1 MNWLKQ
7 KILGL
12 LRAELDAAFRMLRDE
27 RDAHK
32 STKSYCK
39 YISDEYERM
48 KQKNDDLLKIAEHWR
63 SEANTKEKLFCDIVK
78 EIEGAEDLHNLRQ
91 TVRLMAYRAENS
103 GIVVAADPDDVPT
116 VIVTDERVV

>member
-12 LRAELDAAFRMLRDE
+12 LRAELDAAFQMLRDE

-48 KQKNDDLLKIAEHWR
+48 KQKNDNLHEIAEHWR

-78 EIEGAEDLHNLRQ
+78 EIEGAEDLHNLKQ
-91 TVRLMAYRAENS
+91 VVRMMAFRNESYGAILCRPDEEPK
-103 GIVVAADPDDVPT
+103 VV
-116 VIVTDERVV
+116 VTDERVI

>member
-12 LRAELDAAFRMLRDE
+12 LRVELDAAFQMLRDE

-39 YISDEYERM
+39 YISDEYDRM
-48 KQKNDDLLKIAEHWR
+48 KQKNDNLLEIAEHWR
-63 SEANTKEKLFCDIVK
+63 VEAIAKDKLFCDILK
-78 EIEGAEDLHNLRQ
+78 EIEGTEDLHNLRQ
-91 TVRLMAYRAENS
+91 TARMMAYRAENG
-103 GIVVAADPDDVPT
+103 GIIVKATEDALK